1 MLQEWVRGDH
11 ITFAANPNFW
21 GPAPKAKTVI
31 LRWSKEA
38 AQRLLELQS
47 GTADGI
53 DNVAPE
59 DIPTVQKDA
68 NLKIYPRDPLTT
80 VYVAMNNKIKPFDNE
95 KVRQAVAVAIDR
107 KRITDQ
113 FYAPGSVVAEQFAPP
128 GIKPGNSEGMKWYAY
143 DPAAAK
149 KMLADAGFPNGFD
162 VTLSYRD
169 VVRPYLPSPG
179 KVAQDIQAQLK
190 DVGINVKLQVKE
202 SGAFLDSARQGNEPF
217 FLLGWFADFPDATN
231 FFDTHFSLAI
241 KQWGNAYSDI
251 ANEISA
257 GATLSDPAERQKHY
271 DKVNELLKQHAPM
284 VPLAYG
290 TSAVAFKANVKGAH
304 SSAFGDESF
313 FVMDNGSSKLVF
325 MQNAEPITLWCGDE
339 EDGETFRACI
349 QMYDPLL
356 NYEIG
361 GTKVIP
367 AIAETYEG
375 NKDATVWTFHLR
387 KGVKFADGTTL
398 NANDVVASYAQQWDV
413 NNPLHKGRQNLWTYF
428 GSLFGACLNGK
439 DGDCAKK

>member
-1 MLQEWVRGDH
+1 MLRLKFLLLAVLGLLVACGTPATPSVTTSAPTSAPTVAATSAPPSAATAAPTTAATTAPTAAPTAPAATFKGDKLAAPDCNYGSADNPGEFKSIEATDANTVVMTLCHPDPAFPDKVAFIAFGISSKDFLTKNGGDTQKLSEKPNGTGPYMLQEWVRGDH

-95 KVRQAVAVAIDR
+95 KVRQAVAMAIDR

-190 DVGINVKLQVKE
+190 DVGINVKLQV
-202 SGAFLDSARQGNEPF
+202 
-217 FLLGWFADFPDATN
+217 
-231 FFDTHFSLAI
+231 
-241 KQWGNAYSDI
+241 
-251 ANEISA
+251 
-257 GATLSDPAERQKHY
+257 
-271 DKVNELLKQHAPM
+271 
-284 VPLAYG
+284 
-290 TSAVAFKANVKGAH
+290 
-304 SSAFGDESF
+304 
-313 FVMDNGSSKLVF
+313 
-325 MQNAEPITLWCGDE
+325 
-339 EDGETFRACI
+339 
-349 QMYDPLL
+349 
-356 NYEIG
+356 
-361 GTKVIP
+361 
-367 AIAETYEG
+367 
-375 NKDATVWTFHLR
+375 
-387 KGVKFADGTTL
+387 
-398 NANDVVASYAQQWDV
+398 
-413 NNPLHKGRQNLWTYF
+413 
-428 GSLFGACLNGK
+428 
-439 DGDCAKK
+439 